1 MWESPAHLSNS
12 ERRFLQ
18 MHESLY
24 YGFSWSLQAFDSEAG
39 LCWLLLRN
47 NPSRG
52 FPFTSRE
59 MCHIVSVAV
68 FMVLDTVL
76 LLSFHLLV
84 INAGM
89 RKFFLQ
95 ANDQQDLVDWVSAL
109 NKATKITVRP
119 TQPQYSFMI
128 QL

>member
-1 MWESPAHLSNS
+1 
-12 ERRFLQ
+12 
-18 MHESLY
+18 
-24 YGFSWSLQAFDSEAG
+24 
-39 LCWLLLRN
+39 
-47 NPSRG
+47 
-52 FPFTSRE
+52 

-68 FMVLDTVL
+68 FTVLNTVL
-76 LLSFHLLV
+76 LLFPPLSFHLLV

-119 TQPQYSFMI
+119 TPAQHKRNI
-128 QL
+128 HL

>member
-1 MWESPAHLSNS
+1 
-12 ERRFLQ
+12 
-18 MHESLY
+18 
-24 YGFSWSLQAFDSEAG
+24 
-39 LCWLLLRN
+39 
-47 NPSRG
+47 
-52 FPFTSRE
+52 

-68 FMVLDTVL
+68 VMVLNTVL
-76 LLSFHLLV
+76 LLFPPLSFHLLV

-119 TQPQYSFMI
+119 TQAQYSFMI
-128 QL
+128 QLSELILFHFFGVFSLVPRWE